1 MSTPISL
8 TDPDATFGDDSGFT
22 AGMLAADA
30 GTGDDSWFNIGPV
43 IADAGTGDDSSVTVT
58 VAAMLA
64 DTAAADDLPWQYDSV
79 GAALFPY
86 YAQISD
92 AALTRVTVGDQFL
105 WLAGT

>member
-8 TDPDATFGDDSGFT
+8 TDPDATFGDDSSFT
-22 AGMLAADA
+22 AGLLAADA
-30 GTGDDSWFNIGPV
+30 GGGDDSWFNIGPV
-43 IADAGTGDDSSVTVT
+43 IGDTGTADDSSVTVA
-58 VAAMLA
+58 VAAPLA
-64 DTAAADDLPWQYDSV
+64 DTATADDLPWQYDSV

-92 AALTRVTVGDQFL
+92 TALTRVNTGDQFL